1 MTEIRVSELK
11 ELCLSTLG
19 SSHHAFCVQVS
30 WSRLTLGEGRASSQ
44 NVSNLQYSSP
54 LYLITVIRF
63 LGSNRLENFPYLLV
77 NRVTVLEII
86 KMMIIIPNAS
96 FLYLDFSVEINESYE
111 YVYNCSRIPCK
122 ILP

>member
-1 MTEIRVSELK
+1 M
-11 ELCLSTLG
+11 
-19 SSHHAFCVQVS
+19 VQVS

-54 LYLITVIRF
+54 LYLIIVIRF

-77 NRVTVLEII
+77 NRVTVLAMI
-86 KMMIIIPNAS
+86 KIMIIIPNAS
-96 FLYLDFSVEINESYE
+96 FLYLEFSVEINENYE
-111 YVYNCSRIPCK
+111 YIYKHARISCK